1 MNINSMKPVRV
12 LGYLFGIT
20 GLILLISNAVTYW
33 GNQKYEKISIVAGL
47 LFCMIG
53 AALIRK
59 RKKSA

>member
-1 MNINSMKPVRV
+1 MNINSMKPFESSVTFSV
-12 LGYLFGIT
+12 SH

-53 AALIRK
+53 AA
-59 RKKSA
+59 